1 MSVMKS
7 RRVWLLSGVVAAGLA
22 LGGGWVGAQRL
33 FPLGLKV
40 VPVVTGLEIP
50 WAMAFLPD
58 GRILVTER
66 PGYMRIAAADG
77 TPGPRL
83 KGVPEVY
90 HHGEGGLM
98 DVLPDTDFASNKRIF
113 FTYSEPPAGA
123 GASPATVVAS
133 ATLSDDSLQNVQILL
148 RQDNNGDNE
157 SHFGSRLL
165 IDKDGYLFVGLG
177 DRGVRE
183 QSQSLSTTVGKI
195 LRLNRDGSIPADN
208 PFHNV
213 EGANP
218 AIWSYGHRNVQGMML
233 HPVTGELWAT
243 EHGPNGGDEINI
255 VRRGANYGW
264 PVITY
269 GCEYVTCAK
278 IGEGTEKAGME
289 QPVTWFGPNSIPLTA
304 MQYIDSPK
312 YPALQGQ
319 MLVGTLWG
327 QTLMQVKLDGSKVID
342 KQPVRIPGYGRVRDL
357 AFGPDGYLYMVV
369 NGPEGQVVRLDP
381 FL

>member
-1 MSVMKS
+1 MSVLKS
-7 RRVWLLSGVVAAGLA
+7 RRVWLLIGVLAAGLA
-22 LGGGWVGAQRL
+22 LGAGWLGAQRF

-66 PGYMRIAAADG
+66 PGHMRIAAIDG

-83 KGVPEVY
+83 KGLPAVY
-90 HHGEGGLM
+90 HNGEGGLM
-98 DVLPDTDFASNKRIF
+98 DVLLDTDFASNKRIF
-113 FTYSEPPAGA
+113 FTYSEPPVKAE
-123 GASPATVVAS
+123 ASPATVVAS
-133 ATLSDDSLQNVQILL
+133 ATLSDDSLQNVQILM

-195 LRLNRDGSIPADN
+195 LRLHRDGSIPADN

-218 AIWSYGHRNVQGMML
+218 AIWSYGHRNVQGLML

-264 PVITY
+264 PVISY

-304 MQYIDSPK
+304 LQVIVSPK

-327 QTLMQVKLDGSKVID
+327 QTLMQVKLEGNTVVD

-357 AFGPDGYLYMVV
+357 AFGPDGYLYMLV
-369 NGPEGQVVRLDP
+369 NGPDGQVVRLHP